1 MGESLINIESFK
13 YKLINQDGTHF
24 YLKNVKSA
32 KISYDSDSILKQ
44 SAHVQIILNSTEM
57 LSKKSK
63 LQIIHVLNGIET
75 PVGTFLMSTP
85 TCAYEGSGKR
95 YDITCYSLLWLLSV
109 NRVENR
115 YLVEKGT
122 QVVNHIRR
130 IMDLLGYTINIEDSI
145 LSTSI
150 DIEFPIGTSYLAI
163 INELLK
169 VINYTSLYVDGAG
182 TYTAK
187 KYINYADR
195 TVDIRYASGKDN
207 VKLLKG
213 YTVQNDTFNMPNVV
227 IAYVNNPNVL
237 LRAVFENKN
246 PQDDSSILNSPVN
259 KHIVEVR
266 DCSDVATLYDV
277 AKRTWVQI
285 KSKNNR
291 VKFYTPINPAHLFE
305 TCIEFEDTSYYGKLI
320 EKSWS
325 YTCKAGEKMEHICE
339 EVGV

>member
-1 MGESLINIESFK
+1 MGESVINIESFR
-13 YKLINQDGTHF
+13 YKLINQDGTHL
-24 YLKNVKSA
+24 YLKNVESA

-44 SAHVQIILNSTEM
+44 SAHVQIILNNMET

-63 LQIIHVLNGIET
+63 LQIIHVLNGVET

-85 TCAYEGSGKR
+85 TYAYEGRKR
-95 YDITCYSLLWLLSV
+95 LYDINCYSLLWLLSV

-115 YLVEKGT
+115 YLVTKGT

-130 IMDLLGYTINIEDSI
+130 IMDALGYTINIEDSI

-150 DIEFPIGTSYLAI
+150 DIEFPIGTTYLSI

-195 TVDIRYASGKDN
+195 SIDISYVSGKDN
-207 VKLLKG
+207 VKLCKG
-213 YTVQNDTFNMPNVV
+213 YTVQNDTFNMPNVI

-237 LRAVFENKN
+237 LRAVFENNN
-246 PQDDSSILNSPVN
+246 PQDDSSTLNSPVN

-266 DCSDVATLYDV
+266 DCSDEETLYEV

-285 KSKNNR
+285 KAKNNK
-291 VKFYTPINPAHLFE
+291 VKFYTSINPSHLFE
-305 TCIEFEDTSYYGKLI
+305 TCIEFEDANYYGKLI

-325 YTCKAGEKMEHICE
+325 YTCDAGEKMEHICE
-339 EVGV
+339 EVGA